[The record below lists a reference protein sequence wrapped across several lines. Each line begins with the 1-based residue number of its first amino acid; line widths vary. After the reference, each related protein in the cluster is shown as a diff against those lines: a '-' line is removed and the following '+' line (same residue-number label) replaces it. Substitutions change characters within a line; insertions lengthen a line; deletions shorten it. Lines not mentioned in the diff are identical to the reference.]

1 MEYNRKNIAAKLN
14 PSGDNADYQ
23 EETENEIEDD
33 DTYAE
38 RENFTDVRESYF
50 LFPTRANF

>member
-14 PSGDNADYQ
+14 PSGDNTDYQ

-38 RENFTDVRESYF
+38 NFTDVESF

>member
-14 PSGDNADYQ
+14 PSGDNTDYQ
-23 EETENEIEDD
+23 EESENEIEDD

-38 RENFTDVRESYF
+38 RENFTDVRESF